1 MTAIQAVYIRSYSER
16 IIPKPH
22 IVYQISIESSVR
34 SWNMFR
40 RYSEFVELH
49 TELTQSTGA
58 APPAPIPPKHPLSAA
73 TGILTFGIVKG
84 GDKDEKAIEERR
96 VGLEAYLRAIVS
108 AKDDR
113 WRESYTFKEFLGV
126 PIGKQ
131 DNFASSSSG
140 ARFSSSSWL
149 DEHLELQSRIRDI
162 RASINKRD
170 ALSDRGDINGSHAAN
185 VQGKKQLAEVL
196 SRLRVLGTGLQEL
209 GMGGMKEGELQRRT
223 DMVGR
228 LQDDCE
234 KLGKM
239 VTVARHTSRLS
250 EGGGAGTSSGKTLA
264 PDSDRVALLGTPAFH
279 KPARIFGSAQPQETD
294 VTRPLDNVGVFQLQK
309 QQMELQDEQAAR
321 LTTILQRQRQLGE
334 AIGAELNV
342 QNEMLDDLSNA
353 VDNTGGKLTAAKR
366 QMNRLG

>member
-1 MTAIQAVYIRSYSER
+1 
-16 IIPKPH
+16 
-22 IVYQISIESSVR
+22 
-34 SWNMFR
+34 MFR

-49 TELTQSTGA
+49 AELTQSTGA

-73 TGILTFGIVKG
+73 TGILTFGIVKVG
-84 GDKDEKAIEERR
+84 ERDEKVIEERR

-113 WRESYTFKEFLGV
+113 WRENYAFKEFLGV

-131 DNFASSSSG
+131 DNFASSNSG

-170 ALSDRGDINGSHAAN
+170 ALSDRGDIGGSHAAN

-250 EGGGAGTSSGKTLA
+250 EGGAGTSLGKILA
-264 PDSDRVALLGTPAFH
+264 PESDRVALMGTPTFH
-279 KPARIFGSAQPQETD
+279 KPARVFGSAQPRETD

-309 QQMELQDEQAAR
+309 QQMEQQDEQAAR

-342 QNEMLDDLSNA
+342 QNEMLDGLNNA
-353 VDNTGGKLTAAKR
+353 MDNTGSKLTAAKR